1 MADFFELLKSEMG
14 DIPGIAVWI
23 SSHPQHADRVNNIM
37 KFQFGLPETEYQKL
51 ELDLK
56 AAQDALQ

>member
-1 MADFFELLKSEMG
+1 MG